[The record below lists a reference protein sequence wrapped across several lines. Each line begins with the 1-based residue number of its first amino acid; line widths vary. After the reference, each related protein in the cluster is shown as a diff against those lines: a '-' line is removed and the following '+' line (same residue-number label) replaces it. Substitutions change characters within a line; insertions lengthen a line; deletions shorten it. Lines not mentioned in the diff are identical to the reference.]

1 MANDRSYPTGFYFSL
16 SFKGEVSAFREVSGI
31 SVKLSVEEVAIG
43 GENRFKHRL
52 PSINTSQNLVLKRG
66 LVPAGSQLIN
76 WCASSLDA
84 GLNNPIEVH
93 DVSVRLLGADNLV
106 LSMWTFYKAYP
117 VKYAVSD
124 FKSQENTLVIE
135 SVELAY
141 NYFSLSGSTVSPG

>member
-1 MANDRSYPTGFYFSL
+1 MANDSNYPAGFYFSL
-16 SFKGEVSAFREVSGI
+16 SFEGEDSAFREVSGI
-31 SVKLSVEEVAIG
+31 SIKLSVEEVAIG

-52 PSINTSQNLVLKRG
+52 PSSKTSQNLVLKRG

-141 NYFSLSGSTVSPG
+141 NYFSLSGSTVSPA